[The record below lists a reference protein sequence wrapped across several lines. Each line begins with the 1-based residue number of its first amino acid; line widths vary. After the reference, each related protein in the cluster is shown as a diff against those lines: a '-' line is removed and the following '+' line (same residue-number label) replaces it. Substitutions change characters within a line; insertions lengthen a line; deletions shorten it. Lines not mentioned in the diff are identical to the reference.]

1 MRIMGMYF
9 DYREL
14 AVTLSCDLIHPSL
27 PWFYFS
33 ICRSLILPPS
43 LLEPVEPVQVG
54 GRMGGGGRRMEGRT
68 TGRRRTRKTE
78 KRN

>member
-1 MRIMGMYF
+1 MYF

-14 AVTLSCDLIHPSL
+14 AVALSCDLIHRSL

-54 GRMGGGGRRMEGRT
+54 GGMGGMEG
-68 TGRRRTRKTE
+68 
-78 KRN
+78 